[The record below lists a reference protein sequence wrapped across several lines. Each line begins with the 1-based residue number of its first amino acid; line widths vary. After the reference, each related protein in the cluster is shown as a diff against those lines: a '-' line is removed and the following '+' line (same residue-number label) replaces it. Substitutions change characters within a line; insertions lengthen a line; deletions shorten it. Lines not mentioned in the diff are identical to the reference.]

1 MEHYTEFLPIR
12 RADMEARGWDQLD
25 FVVVGGDAYVDH
37 PSFGTAIISRLL
49 EAEGYKVGV
58 LAQPRYTDCEDFKR
72 FGKPKY
78 GFFIGGG
85 NVDSM
90 VSHYSVAK
98 IPRAEDEY
106 SPGGKGGAR
115 PDRSATVYT
124 RLAKQAYPD
133 LPVILGGLEASL
145 RRFAHYD
152 YWLDTVLPS
161 IAEDSGADIISFG
174 MGEHQTVEIARRL
187 AAGEPVE
194 SITDVDGTCYLT
206 DFDHLPERYVEC
218 AGFKKVASD
227 KVAYA
232 KACRIQMDNQ
242 DVVSGQIIVQKQSEK
257 YLVQNIPAKPLVRWE
272 LDKVYALPY
281 PRRYHPIYE
290 AMGGVPAIRE
300 VQFSIIQNRG
310 CFGGCNFCA
319 IQLHQGRRVTSRS
332 ADSIVAE
339 AERMTHE
346 PDFKGYIHDI
356 GGPTANFRFPSC
368 REQML
373 RGMCNGGKH
382 CLAPTT
388 CSHMIVDHS
397 DYLKILRRV
406 RELPG
411 VKKVFI
417 RSGIRFDYLM
427 ADPDDT
433 FFKELV
439 EYHVS
444 GQLKVA
450 PEHCAPN
457 TLPHPAQDSAL
468 HLARSVKKWGTPQYS
483 NGYICRNPHR
493 NNQMHHYD
501 MNLCYIDEL
510 LWHFKWTGDLDYVR
524 QMWPVITR
532 HLAWE
537 KLNYDP
543 DNDGLY
549 DAYACIWA
557 SDALYY
563 NSGAVTHSSAY
574 NYRANKTAAQ
584 LAEKIGED
592 PTPYRNEAEKI
603 LKAMN
608 ERLWLPGKGHW
619 AEYQDFMGHKRVHE
633 SAAVWTIYHAIDS
646 ETANPFQAYQATR
659 YVDTSIPHI
668 PVTAY
673 GLKENGYATIATT
686 NWLPYSWSIN
696 NVAFAEV
703 MHTALSY
710 FQAGRADAG
719 YKLLKSSVLDGM
731 YLGDSPGNFG
741 QISFYD
747 AARGECY
754 RDFGDPIGVASRV
767 LIQGLFGILP
777 DALNQ
782 QIILRPGFPDDW
794 DKASVSTPDISYRFT
809 RKENTDTYHITQ
821 RFQTPLHPV
830 LHVNARKEKIRSVK
844 VNGVPATWQSIE
856 SAHGYPLLS
865 IQAEGTSS
873 TTITIEWEGAPLHTL
888 AVQEPLI
895 TSNGKL
901 ALQIPSGASISQVYD
916 PQSILANHT
925 VEATA
930 FNAQI
935 KGEPGHHTFFV
946 YTHQGEMDWWQPVNI
961 YIENVRESP
970 SYTDFADIRPEK
982 CRMVD
987 FDRQLNASVTDI
999 YQNEYLSPRSPYTTL
1014 QLPTQGI
1021 GEWCHPLLSATID
1034 DSELRSLVHH
1044 DTFQTSLGI
1053 PFRLKEKGNNILFTS
1068 LWDNY
1073 PDSSTISL
1081 SGTASHAYLLMA
1093 GSTNHMQ
1100 CHIANGIIR
1109 IHYADGTSQATELTN
1124 PDNWCP
1130 IEQDFYVDGKAFQV
1144 PAPRPYRLHLKS
1156 GKVSRDLGKELN
1168 ITGVYGREIEGG
1180 AGILLDIPLDH
1191 SKELKGLTLETLSN
1205 DVVIGI
1211 MGVTLQ

>member
-1 MEHYTEFLPIR
+1 MKTTYLLLCLLGIGSVSGAGQTKQPQKIGDFIESTSYNEHRRNATRSLQYTP
-12 RADMEARGWDQLD
+12 DGDD
-25 FVVVGGDAYVDH
+25 FVCINGKNRFTRALYGSHTAFRLETSDRPVFAAYTKKNPKHICFKLQTSGGTVALDSTEHCESRYTAGRRSYNLFH
-37 PSFGTAIISRLL
+37 PSFEGGNLSIATLALPDKEGAIWQFNARNFKGSNPILLTSISEIRNSKLNRNGDMGADPADSFEAPLQPQQLQSCPAQIDGTLYILL
-49 EAEGYKVGV
+49 ENQELRTLTTAEGET
-58 LAQPRYTDCEDFKR
+58 LFK
-72 FGKPKY
+72 K
-78 GFFIGGG
+78 
-85 NVDSM
+85 
-90 VSHYSVAK
+90 
-98 IPRAEDEY
+98 AEA
-106 SPGGKGGAR
+106 AR
-115 PDRSATVYT
+115 SETASRIRIETPDPYFNT
-124 RLAKQAYPD
+124 
-133 LPVILGGLEASL
+133 LGGTLAMAADGIWDGEV
-145 RRFAHYD
+145 
-152 YWLDTVLPS
+152 WLHGAIGWRMPLSGWRAAYTGDVLGWH
-161 IAEDSGADIISFG
+161 DR
-174 MGEHQTVEIARRL
+174 AR
-187 AAGEPVE
+187 
-194 SITDVDGTCYLT
+194 TH
-206 DFDHLPERYVEC
+206 FN
-218 AGFKKVASD
+218 
-227 KVAYA
+227 AYA
-232 KACRIQMDNQ
+232 ASQ
-242 DVVSGQIIVQKQSEK
+242 VT
-257 YLVQNIPAKPLVRWE
+257 
-272 LDKVYALPY
+272 
-281 PRRYHPIYE
+281 
-290 AMGGVPAIRE
+290 E
-300 VQFSIIQNRG
+300 V
-310 CFGGCNFCA
+310 
-319 IQLHQGRRVTSRS
+319 
-332 ADSIVAE
+332 
-339 AERMTHE
+339 
-346 PDFKGYIHDI
+346 
-356 GGPTANFRFPSC
+356 
-368 REQML
+368 
-373 RGMCNGGKH
+373 
-382 CLAPTT
+382 
-388 CSHMIVDHS
+388 
-397 DYLKILRRV
+397 
-406 RELPG
+406 
-411 VKKVFI
+411 
-417 RSGIRFDYLM
+417 
-427 ADPDDT
+427 
-433 FFKELV
+433 
-439 EYHVS
+439 
-444 GQLKVA
+444 
-450 PEHCAPN
+450 PN

-563 NSGAVTHSSAY
+563 NSGGVTHSSAY

-584 LAEKIGED
+584 LAEKIIGED

-659 YVDTSIPHI
+659 YIDTAIPHI
-668 PVTAY
+668 PVTAH

-686 NWLPYSWSIN
+686 NWLPYSWSVN
-696 NVAFAEV
+696 NIAFAEV

-710 FQAGRADAG
+710 FQAGRAEAG

-809 RKENTDTYHITQ
+809 RKEDTDTYHITQ

-830 LHVNARKEKIRSVK
+830 LQINARKEKIRSVK

-873 TTITIEWEGAPLHTL
+873 TTITIEWEGASLHTL
-888 AVQEPLI
+888 AVQELVI
-895 TSNGKL
+895 ASNGKL

-916 PQSILANHT
+916 PQSVLAKHT

-930 FNAQI
+930 FNAQL

-961 YIENVRESP
+961 YIENTQKAP

-982 CRMVD
+982 CRMID

-1034 DSELRSLVHH
+1034 DSGLRSLVHH

-1109 IHYADGTSQATELTN
+1109 IHYADGTSQATELIN

-1130 IEQDFYVDGKAFQV
+1130 IEQDLYVDGKAFQV

-1211 MGVTLQ
+1211 MGITLQ

>member
-1 MEHYTEFLPIR
+1 MKTTYLLLCLLGIGSVSGAGQTKQPQKIGDFIESTSYNEHRRNATRSLQYTP
-12 RADMEARGWDQLD
+12 DGDD
-25 FVVVGGDAYVDH
+25 FVCINGKNRFTRALYGSHTAFRLETSDRPVFAAYTKENPKHICFKLQTSGGTVALDSTEHCESRYTAGRRSYSLSDPAFGGGSLSITTWALPDKEGAIWQFNARNFKEFH
-37 PSFGTAIISRLL
+37 PVLLASISEIRNSKLNRNGDMGADPADSFEAPLQPQQLQSFPVQIDGTLYMLL
-49 EAEGYKVGV
+49 ENQELRTLTTAEGEN
-58 LAQPRYTDCEDFKR
+58 LFK
-72 FGKPKY
+72 K
-78 GFFIGGG
+78 
-85 NVDSM
+85 
-90 VSHYSVAK
+90 
-98 IPRAEDEY
+98 AEA
-106 SPGGKGGAR
+106 AR
-115 PDRSATVYT
+115 SETASRIRIETPDPYFNT
-124 RLAKQAYPD
+124 
-133 LPVILGGLEASL
+133 LGGTLAMAADGIWDGEV
-145 RRFAHYD
+145 
-152 YWLDTVLPS
+152 WLHGAIGWRMPLSGWRAAYTGDVLGWH
-161 IAEDSGADIISFG
+161 DR
-174 MGEHQTVEIARRL
+174 AR
-187 AAGEPVE
+187 
-194 SITDVDGTCYLT
+194 TH
-206 DFDHLPERYVEC
+206 FN
-218 AGFKKVASD
+218 
-227 KVAYA
+227 AYA
-232 KACRIQMDNQ
+232 ASQ
-242 DVVSGQIIVQKQSEK
+242 VT
-257 YLVQNIPAKPLVRWE
+257 
-272 LDKVYALPY
+272 
-281 PRRYHPIYE
+281 
-290 AMGGVPAIRE
+290 E
-300 VQFSIIQNRG
+300 V
-310 CFGGCNFCA
+310 
-319 IQLHQGRRVTSRS
+319 
-332 ADSIVAE
+332 
-339 AERMTHE
+339 
-346 PDFKGYIHDI
+346 
-356 GGPTANFRFPSC
+356 
-368 REQML
+368 
-373 RGMCNGGKH
+373 
-382 CLAPTT
+382 
-388 CSHMIVDHS
+388 
-397 DYLKILRRV
+397 
-406 RELPG
+406 
-411 VKKVFI
+411 
-417 RSGIRFDYLM
+417 
-427 ADPDDT
+427 
-433 FFKELV
+433 
-439 EYHVS
+439 
-444 GQLKVA
+444 
-450 PEHCAPN
+450 PN

-999 YQNEYLSPRSPYTTL
+999 YQNEYRSPYTTL

>member
-1 MEHYTEFLPIR
+1 MKTTYLLLCLLGIGSVSGAGQTKQPQKIGDFIESTSYNEHRRNATRSLQYTP
-12 RADMEARGWDQLD
+12 DGDD
-25 FVVVGGDAYVDH
+25 FVCINGKNRFTRALYGSHTAFRLETSDRPVFAAYTKENPKHTCFKLQTSGGTVALDSTEHCESRYTAGRRSYSLSDPAFGGGSLSITTWALPDKEGAIWQFNARNFKGFH
-37 PSFGTAIISRLL
+37 PVLLASISEIRNSKLNRNGDMGADPADSFEAPLQPQQLQSFPVQIDGTLYILL
-49 EAEGYKVGV
+49 ENQELRTLTTAEGEN
-58 LAQPRYTDCEDFKR
+58 LFK
-72 FGKPKY
+72 K
-78 GFFIGGG
+78 
-85 NVDSM
+85 
-90 VSHYSVAK
+90 
-98 IPRAEDEY
+98 AEA
-106 SPGGKGGAR
+106 AR
-115 PDRSATVYT
+115 IRIETPDPYFNA
-124 RLAKQAYPD
+124 
-133 LPVILGGLEASL
+133 LGGTLAMAADGIWDGEV
-145 RRFAHYD
+145 
-152 YWLDTVLPS
+152 WLHGAIGWRMPLSGWRAAYTGDVLGWH
-161 IAEDSGADIISFG
+161 DR
-174 MGEHQTVEIARRL
+174 AR
-187 AAGEPVE
+187 
-194 SITDVDGTCYLT
+194 TH
-206 DFDHLPERYVEC
+206 FN
-218 AGFKKVASD
+218 
-227 KVAYA
+227 AYA
-232 KACRIQMDNQ
+232 ASQ
-242 DVVSGQIIVQKQSEK
+242 VT
-257 YLVQNIPAKPLVRWE
+257 
-272 LDKVYALPY
+272 
-281 PRRYHPIYE
+281 
-290 AMGGVPAIRE
+290 E
-300 VQFSIIQNRG
+300 V
-310 CFGGCNFCA
+310 
-319 IQLHQGRRVTSRS
+319 
-332 ADSIVAE
+332 
-339 AERMTHE
+339 
-346 PDFKGYIHDI
+346 
-356 GGPTANFRFPSC
+356 
-368 REQML
+368 
-373 RGMCNGGKH
+373 
-382 CLAPTT
+382 
-388 CSHMIVDHS
+388 
-397 DYLKILRRV
+397 
-406 RELPG
+406 
-411 VKKVFI
+411 
-417 RSGIRFDYLM
+417 
-427 ADPDDT
+427 
-433 FFKELV
+433 
-439 EYHVS
+439 
-444 GQLKVA
+444 
-450 PEHCAPN
+450 PN
-457 TLPHPAQDSAL
+457 TFPHPAQDSAL

-532 HLAWE
+532 HLTWE

-659 YVDTSIPHI
+659 YVDTAIPHI
-668 PVTAY
+668 PVTAH

-888 AVQEPLI
+888 AVQEPVI

-916 PQSILANHT
+916 PQSVLANHT

-1034 DSELRSLVHH
+1034 DSGLRSLVHH

-1191 SKELKGLTLETLSN
+1191 SKELKRLTLETLSN

>member
-1 MEHYTEFLPIR
+1 MKTTYLFLCLLGIGAGSATGQTKQPQKIGDFIESTSYNEHRRNATRSLQYTPDGDDFVCINGKNRFTRALYGSHTEFRLETSDRPVFAAYTKKNPKHICFKLQTSGGTVVLDSTEHCESRYTAGRRSYSLSDPAFEGGNLSITTLALPDKEGAIWQFNARNFKGSHPILLASISEIR
-12 RADMEARGWDQLD
+12 NSKLNRNGDMGADPADSFEAPLQPQQLQ
-25 FVVVGGDAYVDH
+25 
-37 PSFGTAIISRLL
+37 SFSAQIDGTLYILL
-49 EAEGYKVGV
+49 DNQELHTLTTAEGETLLK
-58 LAQPRYTDCEDFKR
+58 K
-72 FGKPKY
+72 
-78 GFFIGGG
+78 
-85 NVDSM
+85 
-90 VSHYSVAK
+90 
-98 IPRAEDEY
+98 AEA
-106 SPGGKGGAR
+106 AR
-115 PDRSATVYT
+115 SETASRIRIETPDPYFNT
-124 RLAKQAYPD
+124 
-133 LPVILGGLEASL
+133 LGGTLAMAADGIWDGEV
-145 RRFAHYD
+145 
-152 YWLDTVLPS
+152 WLHGAIGWRMPLSGWRAAYTGDVLGWH
-161 IAEDSGADIISFG
+161 DR
-174 MGEHQTVEIARRL
+174 AR
-187 AAGEPVE
+187 
-194 SITDVDGTCYLT
+194 TH
-206 DFDHLPERYVEC
+206 FN
-218 AGFKKVASD
+218 
-227 KVAYA
+227 AYA
-232 KACRIQMDNQ
+232 ASQ
-242 DVVSGQIIVQKQSEK
+242 VT
-257 YLVQNIPAKPLVRWE
+257 
-272 LDKVYALPY
+272 
-281 PRRYHPIYE
+281 
-290 AMGGVPAIRE
+290 E
-300 VQFSIIQNRG
+300 V
-310 CFGGCNFCA
+310 
-319 IQLHQGRRVTSRS
+319 
-332 ADSIVAE
+332 
-339 AERMTHE
+339 
-346 PDFKGYIHDI
+346 
-356 GGPTANFRFPSC
+356 
-368 REQML
+368 
-373 RGMCNGGKH
+373 
-382 CLAPTT
+382 
-388 CSHMIVDHS
+388 
-397 DYLKILRRV
+397 
-406 RELPG
+406 
-411 VKKVFI
+411 
-417 RSGIRFDYLM
+417 
-427 ADPDDT
+427 
-433 FFKELV
+433 
-439 EYHVS
+439 
-444 GQLKVA
+444 
-450 PEHCAPN
+450 PN
-457 TLPHPAQDSAL
+457 TFPHPAQDSAL

-659 YVDTSIPHI
+659 Y
-668 PVTAY
+668 

-686 NWLPYSWSIN
+686 DWLPYSWSIN

-710 FQAGRADAG
+710 FQAGRAEAG

-777 DALNQ
+777 AALNK

-794 DKASVSTPDISYRFT
+794 DKASVSTPDISYRFI
-809 RKENTDTYHITQ
+809 RKEDTDTYHITQ

-830 LHVNARKEKIRSVK
+830 LQINARKEKIRSVK

-888 AVQEPLI
+888 AAQEVVI
-895 TSNGKL
+895 ASNGKL
-901 ALQIPSGASISQVYD
+901 ALQIPLGASISQVYD
-916 PQSILANHT
+916 PQSVLAKHT
-925 VEATA
+925 MGATA

-961 YIENVRESP
+961 YIENTRKAP

-1034 DSELRSLVHH
+1034 DSGLRSLVHH

-1109 IHYADGTSQATELTN
+1109 IHYADGTSQATELIN

-1211 MGVTLQ
+1211 MGITLQ